1 MWLSSSFLQCF
12 PPMEEKTYFLSFQF
26 FSDNPVWQMFS
37 HGQIFSCNVFP
48 PWMENIFSFYSCRA
62 LSQSYV
68 AKYTKNMHYTDII
81 WHTSTLLFSALRI
94 WITCHSLPLK
104 NEKWTGQVKVVF
116 CVVFLLLLAGQMIR
130 ICPDPHLWVDLSL
143 ASNHNT
149 KRVPLVL
156 FLDTDSNIRIKGES
170 IGK

>member
-68 AKYTKNMHYTDII
+68 AKYTKKHALHRHY
-81 WHTSTLLFSALRI
+81 
-94 WITCHSLPLK
+94 
-104 NEKWTGQVKVVF
+104 
-116 CVVFLLLLAGQMIR
+116 LAYEYTAFFG
-130 ICPDPHLWVDLSL
+130 VADLDHMSFI
-143 ASNHNT
+143 AP
-149 KRVPLVL
+149 K
-156 FLDTDSNIRIKGES
+156 K
-170 IGK
+170 